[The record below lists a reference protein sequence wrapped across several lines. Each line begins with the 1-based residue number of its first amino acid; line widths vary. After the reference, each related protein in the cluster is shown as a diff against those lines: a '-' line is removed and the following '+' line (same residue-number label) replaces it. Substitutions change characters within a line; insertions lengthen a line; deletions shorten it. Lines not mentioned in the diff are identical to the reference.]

1 MKPVRVLV
9 ADDNEDHLY
18 FIERALNQIEGDLQ
32 IDTVQDGVE
41 VMDYLNRRG
50 DYSGKERPHLILLD
64 LRMPRRDGIEVLEEL
79 KADPKLR
86 KIPVCVLTSSDRPED
101 IEAAYARG
109 GNSYVVKPSDLKGI
123 LEELQIVGDY
133 WAKTATLPEPPN
145 GAD

>member
-9 ADDNEDHLY
+9 ADDNEDHLF
-18 FIERALNQIEGDLQ
+18 FIERALGQIEGDLQ
-32 IDTVQDGVE
+32 VDTVQDGVE
-41 VMDYLNRRG
+41 VMDYLHRRG
-50 DYSGKERPHLILLD
+50 DFADKERPHLILLD

-79 KADPKLR
+79 KADPKFR

-101 IEAAYARG
+101 IEAAYNSG

-145 GAD
+145 GN

>member
-9 ADDNEDHLY
+9 ADDNEDHLF
-18 FIERALNQIEGDLQ
+18 FIERALNQIEGELHVE
-32 IDTVQDGVE
+32 TVQDGVE

-50 DYSGKERPHLILLD
+50 DFAGKERPHLILLD

-101 IEAAYARG
+101 IEAAYSRG

-133 WAKTATLPEPPN
+133 WARTATLPEPPN
-145 GAD
+145 GPN

>member
-50 DYSGKERPHLILLD
+50 TYEAKERPHLILLD

-79 KADPKLR
+79 KADPVLR
-86 KIPVCVLTSSDRPED
+86 TIPVCVLTSSDRPED
-101 IEAAYARG
+101 IAAAYARG

-145 GAD
+145 GPN